1 MRQEAAEEEHL
12 KPAVM
17 GFGTEFGL
25 RGIHGL
31 ATSSKID
38 QRAAKGGTV
47 EFGQSPAPLM
57 VAAAAEALSQA
68 NKSSPDPAV
77 QAAVVPVPWME
88 TQLPVR
94 MAWVAVVAVLAVTTV
109 AAMVALASSSSVTPR
124 AQ

>member
-31 ATSSKID
+31 ATSTKID

-57 VAAAAEALSQA
+57 VAAAEVALSQA
-68 NKSSPDPAV
+68 NEWLPGPAV
-77 QAAVVPVPWME
+77 PVAAVPAPWTAM
-88 TQLPVR
+88 LPPVR
-94 MAWVAVVAVLAVTTV
+94 MDWAAEVAALVGTTV
-109 AAMVALASSSSVTPR
+109 AAMVALASS
-124 AQ
+124 